1 MSQNLSSA
9 SVVISALRVKLL
21 TGAGSLVDRRK
32 KLLPLDP
39 SVDLDT

>member
-9 SVVISALRVKLL
+9 AVVFGALRVKLL
-21 TGAGSLVDRRK
+21 TGAGSLADRRK

>member
-9 SVVISALRVKLL
+9 AVVIGALRVKLL
-21 TGAGSLVDRRK
+21 TEAGSLVDRRMK
-32 KLLPLDP
+32 PLPWDP